1 MSSSEGEKKKEKNH
15 AWLEHKFLPS
25 NGVNVWHMR
34 TVGGGIKLITL
45 RRDNGSLRFD
55 APRGA
60 FHRD

>member
-1 MSSSEGEKKKEKNH
+1 MLSSEGGGEKEKKNH

-45 RRDNGSLRFD
+45 WRDNGCLRFD
-55 APRGA
+55 AP
-60 FHRD
+60 